1 MRYQDFARKDLD
13 GALTKWEE
21 HLDRT
26 GSKQGGSSWA
36 ACSVHHWDLLE
47 AEGCVQILRSHNAF
61 VRMLKS

>member
-26 GSKQGGSSWA
+26 GSRMA
-36 ACSVHHWDLLE
+36 AAGQHALCTTGICWRLKD
-47 AEGCVQILRSHNAF
+47 ACRS
-61 VRMLKS
+61 